1 MLLQLNQVN
10 IMTVKY
16 GGSAIT
22 AAVVNAYSYEV
33 LLGRS
38 PVCIFFAG
46 VRSAGAEFGKG
57 NLMIS
62 A

>member
-1 MLLQLNQVN
+1 
-10 IMTVKY
+10 MTVKY

-46 VRSAGAEFGKG
+46 VRRAGTEFGKG